1 MSLLEHRGCFKRTG
15 IRVPDYRWVLSGL
28 AAWLFVSTIVYA
40 SESLVM
46 GVHPYRPHNELKE
59 MFQPLANYLSLE
71 LGQTIEVRIG
81 DSYQSHHDAI
91 LDGDVD
97 FAYIGPS
104 LFVTLTLSNNDIPL
118 LARLEVNGKPTFTG
132 KIIVSDDSEISDI
145 EDLRQRRFAF
155 GSRSSTMSHLVP
167 RQMLYE
173 AGIDLDD
180 LAGYRHYSNH
190 NNVAMAV
197 LAGDADA
204 GAVKEAVFEKYK
216 RHGIVAIGTTEAVSE
231 HLFIGT
237 MNTDSQLLD
246 ELKTALLKLDHKNS
260 DTASVLKPIK
270 QTATALVQTSLQDY
284 DGLREILITLE
295 QRGVKW

>member
-1 MSLLEHRGCFKRTG
+1 MLWLKPIGCFKLDGVKIHDSR
-15 IRVPDYRWVLSGL
+15 RVLSGF
-28 AAWLFVSTIVYA
+28 AVWLFVSTITYA

-59 MFQPLANYLSLE
+59 MFQPLADYLSME
-71 LGQTIEVRIG
+71 LDQKIEVRIG
-81 DSYQSHHDAI
+81 DSYQSHIDAI
-91 LDGDVD
+91 LAGDVD

-104 LFVTLTLSNNDIPL
+104 LFVSLTRTSNDIPV
-118 LARLEVNGKPTFTG
+118 LARLEINGKPTFTG
-132 KIIVSDDSEISDI
+132 KIIVSDDSGINDI
-145 EDLRQRRFAF
+145 EDLKQRQFAF
-155 GSRSSTMSHLVP
+155 GNRSSTMSHLIP

-180 LAGYRHYSNH
+180 LAGYHHYSNH

-204 GAVKEAVFEKYK
+204 GAVKEAVFEKYRK
-216 RHGIVAIGTTEAVSE
+216 HGIVAIETTEAVSE

-237 MNTDSQLLD
+237 LKTDSQLLK
-246 ELKTALLKLDHKNS
+246 ELKMALLNLDHKNS

-270 QTATALVQTSLQDY
+270 QTATALVQTSYQDY
-284 DGLREILITLE
+284 DALRKILNTLE
-295 QRGVKW
+295 QRGVMW

>member
-1 MSLLEHRGCFKRTG
+1 MLLLKQNGCFTRSGVQRSIQWLTHF
-15 IRVPDYRWVLSGL
+15 GL
-28 AAWLFVSTIVYA
+28 ALGLLISSFSFAAET
-40 SESLVM
+40 LVM

-59 MFQPLANYLSLE
+59 MFQPLATYLTTQ
-71 LGQTIEVRIG
+71 LGQKVEVRIG

-91 LDGDVD
+91 LAGDVD

-104 LFVTLTLSNNDIPL
+104 LFVRLTHANSDIPV

-132 KIIVSDDSEISDI
+132 KIIVNDQSEIDDI
-145 EDLRQRRFAF
+145 EDLRQRQFAF
-155 GSRSSTMSHLVP
+155 GNKSSTMSHLVP

-190 NNVAMAV
+190 NNVALAV

-216 RHGIVAIGTTEAVSE
+216 KYGIVAIDSTEEISE

-237 MNTDSQLLD
+237 LRTDTRLLD
-246 ELKTALLKLDHKNS
+246 KIRTALLNLNQENN
-260 DTASVLKPIK
+260 DTDTVLKPIK
-270 QTATALVQTSLQDY
+270 QTATALVQTSYRDY
-284 DGLREILITLE
+284 DGLRGILDTLT
-295 QRGVKW
+295 QRGVQW

>member
-1 MSLLEHRGCFKRTG
+1 MWLLKHSGCLKRNGTG
-15 IRVPDYRWVLSGL
+15 MPVYLRVLSGL
-28 AAWLFVSTIVYA
+28 AVWLFVSTIVYA
-40 SESLVM
+40 AESLVM
-46 GVHPYRPHNELKE
+46 GVHPYRPHNELRE

-71 LGQTIEVRIG
+71 LGQKIEVRIG

-91 LDGDVD
+91 LAGDVD

-104 LFVTLTLSNNDIPL
+104 LFVTLTRSRNDIPV

-145 EDLRQRRFAF
+145 DDLRQRRFAF

-173 AGIDLDD
+173 AGIDLHD
-180 LAGYRHYSNH
+180 LAGYRYYSNH
-190 NNVAMAV
+190 NNVALAV

-216 RHGIVAIGTTEAVSE
+216 RHGIVAIETTEAVSE

-237 MNTDSQLLD
+237 LKTDSQLLNK
-246 ELKTALLKLDHKNS
+246 LKIALLKLDHNNS
-260 DTASVLKPIK
+260 DTAAVLKPIK
-270 QTATALVQTSLQDY
+270 QTATALVQTSHQDY
-284 DGLREILITLE
+284 DGLKEILSTLE
-295 QRGVKW
+295 QRGVTW